1 NDTACLRWTMPELP
15 WIFTRLN
22 ARSLVDIFA
31 VALIIFW
38 LLWFAQRTRAAQ
50 LIRGLIILIVGILLA
65 ANIFDLTAL
74 NWLFSRAWP
83 VLIVA
88 IPIIFQPEI
97 RRALE
102 QLGHTSLWIRQPFA
116 THADADVE
124 RTIDE
129 ISRAAAHLSRIGYG
143 ALLVIERETGL
154 QDYADRGVQL
164 DAIVSRQLLINIFF
178 PNSPLHDGAV
188 IVRGNRLLAANC
200 ILPLS
205 DREVPGGKIG
215 TRHQAA
221 IGMTEE
227 SDAIAIVVSEETNRI
242 SVAHSGRL
250 TENLDSER
258 LRRALR
264 SLLRVDQSSRG
275 GDGGNGHRPF
285 WLLRGASPETRTARA
300 QVGDGGATPM
310 RPAASTSTPS
320 EKSTPHD

>member
-1 NDTACLRWTMPELP
+1 MPELP
-15 WIFTRLN
+15 WIFTRLTI
-22 ARSLVDIFA
+22 RSLVDILA
-31 VALIIFW
+31 VSLIFFW

-50 LIRGLIILIVGILLA
+50 LIRGLVILIVGILA
-65 ANIFDLTAL
+65 ASNIFDLTAL
-74 NWLFSRAWP
+74 NWLFSQAWP

-102 QLGHTSLWIRQPFA
+102 QLGHTGAWLRPPFT
-116 THADADVE
+116 THAESDVE

-164 DAIVSRQLLINIFF
+164 DAVVSRQLLINIFF

-188 IVRGNRLLAANC
+188 IVRDNRIIAANC

-221 IGMTEE
+221 IGITEE
-227 SDAIAIVVSEETNRI
+227 SDAIAVVVSEETNRI

-258 LRRALR
+258 MRRALR
-264 SLLRVDQSSRG
+264 SLLKVDRDAGRPRSS
-275 GDGGNGHRPF
+275 DGVSGSGPLRM
-285 WLLRGASPETRTARA
+285 LQRGAAGSATTGRSPTRDA
-300 QVGDGGATPM
+300 
-310 RPAASTSTPS
+310 AASTTSTAVGTVPS
-320 EKSTPHD
+320 EKSASHD

>member
-1 NDTACLRWTMPELP
+1 MPELP
-15 WIFTRLN
+15 WIFTRIT

-65 ANIFDLTAL
+65 SNIFDLTAL
-74 NWLFSRAWP
+74 NWLFSSAWP
-83 VLIVA
+83 AMIVA
-88 IPIIFQPEI
+88 IPVIFQPEI

-102 QLGHTSLWIRQPFA
+102 QLGHTGSWIPRPFSQQV
-116 THADADVE
+116 DADVD

-188 IVRGNRLLAANC
+188 IVRGNRILAANT

-221 IGMTEE
+221 IGITEE
-227 SDAIAIVVSEETNRI
+227 SDAIAVVVSEETNRI

-264 SLLRVDQSSRG
+264 SLLKVSDRDSTGRSQG
-275 GDGGNGHRPF
+275 GDAGDSKRPF
-285 WLLRGASPETRTARA
+285 WMLRGGSN
-300 QVGDGGATPM
+300 GANGRVKKGTTGPSSM
-310 RPAASTSTPS
+310 KPAASSIPS

>member
-1 NDTACLRWTMPELP
+1 MPELP
-15 WIFTRLN
+15 WIFTRIT
-22 ARSLVDIFA
+22 ARSLVDMFA

-50 LIRGLIILIVGILLA
+50 LIRGLIILIVGVLLA
-65 ANIFDLTAL
+65 SNIFDLTAL

-83 VLIVA
+83 AMIVA
-88 IPIIFQPEI
+88 IPIIFQPEL

-102 QLGHTSLWIRQPFA
+102 QLGHTGSWIPKPFGQQV
-116 THADADVE
+116 DADVD

-188 IVRGNRLLAANC
+188 ILRGNRLLAANC

-205 DREVPGGKIG
+205 DREIPGGKIG

-221 IGMTEE
+221 IGITEE
-227 SDAIAIVVSEETNRI
+227 SDAIAVVVSEETNRI

-264 SLLRVDQSSRG
+264 SLLKVTDREGGSPGRGAG
-275 GDGGNGHRPF
+275 GDDGNRPF
-285 WLLRGASPETRTARA
+285 WMLRGSSSTNPNGRTKSS
-300 QVGDGGATPM
+300 DGGPTPM
-310 RPAASTSTPS
+310 KPAASSMPA

>member
-1 NDTACLRWTMPELP
+1 MPELP
-15 WIFTRLN
+15 WIFTRLT

-31 VALIIFW
+31 VALIIYW

-50 LIRGLIILIVGILLA
+50 LIRGLIILIVGVLLA
-65 ANIFDLTAL
+65 ANIFNLTAL

-116 THADADVE
+116 THAETDTE

-164 DAIVSRQLLINIFF
+164 DAIISRQLLINIFF

-205 DREVPGGKIG
+205 DREIPGGKIG

-221 IGMTEE
+221 IGITEE
-227 SDAIAIVVSEETNRI
+227 SDAIAVVVSEETNRI

-264 SLLRVDQSSRG
+264 SLLKVDRDASGQRRG
-275 GDGGNGHRPF
+275 ADVEGNGGRPF
-285 WLLRGASPETRTARA
+285 WQLRGASTPTTTRSRRA
-300 QVGDGGATPM
+300 GDGGPSAM
-310 RPAASTSTPS
+310 RPATSSTASRD
-320 EKSTPHD
+320 KSLPRD

>member
-1 NDTACLRWTMPELP
+1 MPELP
-15 WIFTRLN
+15 WIFTRITV
-22 ARSLVDIFA
+22 RSLVDIFA

-50 LIRGLIILIVGILLA
+50 LIRGLIILIVGVLLA
-65 ANIFDLTAL
+65 SNIFDLTAL

-83 VLIVA
+83 AMIVA
-88 IPIIFQPEI
+88 IPVIFQPEL

-102 QLGHTSLWIRQPFA
+102 QLGHTGSWIPKPFSQQVD
-116 THADADVE
+116 TDVD

-164 DAIVSRQLLINIFF
+164 DAVVSRQILINIFF

-188 IVRGNRLLAANC
+188 ILRGNRLLAANC

-205 DREVPGGKIG
+205 DREIPGGKIG

-221 IGMTEE
+221 IGITEE
-227 SDAIAIVVSEETNRI
+227 SDAIAVVVSEETNRI

-264 SLLRVDQSSRG
+264 SLLKVTEREG
-275 GDGGNGHRPF
+275 GDRGQGDSSSDGNRPF
-285 WLLRGASPETRTARA
+285 WMLRGGSSSSNGRTKHSDI
-300 QVGDGGATPM
+300 GPSSIK
-310 RPAASTSTPS
+310 PAASSMPT
-320 EKSTPHD
+320 EESTPHD

>member
-1 NDTACLRWTMPELP
+1 MPELP
-15 WIFTRLN
+15 WIFTRIS
-22 ARSLVDIFA
+22 ARALVDIFA
-31 VALIIFW
+31 VALIIYW

-50 LIRGLIILIVGILLA
+50 LIRGLIILIVGVLLA
-65 ANIFDLTAL
+65 SNIFDLTAL

-83 VLIVA
+83 AMIVA
-88 IPIIFQPEI
+88 IPIIFQPEL

-102 QLGHTSLWIRQPFA
+102 QLGHTGSWIPKPFGQ
-116 THADADVE
+116 TVDADID

-129 ISRAAAHLSRIGYG
+129 ISRATAHLSRIGYG

-154 QDYADRGVQL
+154 QDYADRGVSL
-164 DAIVSRQLLINIFF
+164 DAVVSRQLLINIFF

-205 DREVPGGKIG
+205 DREIPGGKIG

-221 IGMTEE
+221 IGITEE
-227 SDAIAIVVSEETNRI
+227 SDAIAVVVSEETNRI

-264 SLLRVDQSSRG
+264 SLLKVTERDSGNSGGSGGSGDDSS
-275 GDGGNGHRPF
+275 RPF
-285 WLLRGASPETRTARA
+285 WMLRGLGSSATGRTRRSDS
-300 QVGDGGATPM
+300 GPTPM
-310 RPAASTSTPS
+310 KPAASSMPS

>member
-1 NDTACLRWTMPELP
+1 M
-15 WIFTRLN
+15 
-22 ARSLVDIFA
+22 
-31 VALIIFW
+31 
-38 LLWFAQRTRAAQ
+38 
-50 LIRGLIILIVGILLA
+50 
-65 ANIFDLTAL
+65 
-74 NWLFSRAWP
+74 
-83 VLIVA
+83 IVA
-88 IPIIFQPEI
+88 IPVIFQPEI

-102 QLGHTSLWIRQPFA
+102 QLGHTGSWIPRPFSQQV
-116 THADADVE
+116 DADVD

-129 ISRAAAHLSRIGYG
+129 ISRAAAQLSRIGHG

-164 DAIVSRQLLINIFF
+164 DAVVSRQLLINIFV

-188 IVRGNRLLAANC
+188 IVRGNRILAANT

-221 IGMTEE
+221 IGITEE
-227 SDAIAIVVSEETNRI
+227 SDAIAVVVSEETNRI

-264 SLLRVDQSSRG
+264 SLLKVTDRESGGRSQGG
-275 GDGGNGHRPF
+275 GDGEGNRPF
-285 WLLRGASPETRTARA
+285 WMLRGGAAGSNGRIKKGT
-300 QVGDGGATPM
+300 GGQTPM
-310 RPAASTSTPS
+310 KPAASSMPS

>member
-1 NDTACLRWTMPELP
+1 MPELP
-15 WIFTRLN
+15 WIFTRIT
-22 ARSLVDIFA
+22 ARALVDISA
-31 VALIIFW
+31 VALIIYW

-50 LIRGLIILIVGILLA
+50 LIRGLIILIVGVLLA
-65 ANIFDLTAL
+65 SNIFDLTAL

-83 VLIVA
+83 AMIVA
-88 IPIIFQPEI
+88 IPIIFQPEL

-102 QLGHTSLWIRQPFA
+102 QLGHTGSWIPKPFGQ
-116 THADADVE
+116 TVDADID

-154 QDYADRGVQL
+154 QDYADRGVTL
-164 DAIVSRQLLINIFF
+164 DAVVSRQLLINIFF

-205 DREVPGGKIG
+205 DREIPGGKIG

-221 IGMTEE
+221 IGITEE
-227 SDAIAIVVSEETNRI
+227 SDAIAVVVSEETNRI

-264 SLLRVDQSSRG
+264 SLLKVTERESGTSG
-275 GDGGNGHRPF
+275 GGSGENGSRPF
-285 WLLRGASPETRTARA
+285 WMLRGLGGNSNGRA
-300 QVGDGGATPM
+300 KRGDRGPTPM
-310 RPAASTSTPS
+310 KPAASSMPS

>member
-1 NDTACLRWTMPELP
+1 MPELP
-15 WIFTRLN
+15 WIFTRIS

-65 ANIFDLTAL
+65 SNIFDLTAL

-83 VLIVA
+83 AMIVA
-88 IPIIFQPEI
+88 IPIIFQPEL

-102 QLGHTSLWIRQPFA
+102 QLGHTGAWIPKPFGQPVD
-116 THADADVE
+116 TDVD

-129 ISRAAAHLSRIGYG
+129 ISRATAHLSRIGYG
-143 ALLVIERETGL
+143 ALLVIERDTGL

-164 DAIVSRQLLINIFF
+164 DAVVSRQLLINIFF

-188 IVRGNRLLAANC
+188 IVRGNRVLAASC

-221 IGMTEE
+221 IGITEE

-264 SLLRVDQSSRG
+264 SLLKVTDRDSGGPGSSSG
-275 GDGGNGHRPF
+275 GGNGNRPF
-285 WLLRGASPETRTARA
+285 WMLRGSVSTSKSDRSKSNDTSSP
-300 QVGDGGATPM
+300 PM
-310 RPAASTSTPS
+310 KPAASSMPS
-320 EKSTPHD
+320 EKSMPHD

>member
-1 NDTACLRWTMPELP
+1 MPELP
-15 WIFTRLN
+15 WIFTRIT

-50 LIRGLIILIVGILLA
+50 LIRGLIILIVGVLLA
-65 ANIFDLTAL
+65 SNIFDLTAL

-83 VLIVA
+83 AMIVA
-88 IPIIFQPEI
+88 IPIIFQPEL

-102 QLGHTSLWIRQPFA
+102 QLGHTGAWIPKPFGQQVD
-116 THADADVE
+116 TDID

-188 IVRGNRLLAANC
+188 ILRGNRLLAANC

-205 DREVPGGKIG
+205 DREIPGGKIG

-221 IGMTEE
+221 IGITEE
-227 SDAIAIVVSEETNRI
+227 SDAIAVVVSEETNRI

-264 SLLRVDQSSRG
+264 SLLKVTDPDSAGTGRGSG
-275 GDGGNGHRPF
+275 GDGNRPF
-285 WLLRGASPETRTARA
+285 WMLRGSGSTSANGRA
-300 QVGDGGATPM
+300 KSSDGGPAPM
-310 RPAASTSTPS
+310 KPAASSIPS

>member
-1 NDTACLRWTMPELP
+1 MPELP
-15 WIFTRLN
+15 WIFTRLTP
-22 ARSLVDIFA
+22 RSLVDIFA

-65 ANIFDLTAL
+65 SNIFDLTAL

-83 VLIVA
+83 AMIVA
-88 IPIIFQPEI
+88 IPVIFQPEL

-102 QLGHTSLWIRQPFA
+102 QLGHTGSWIPRPFSQQV
-116 THADADVE
+116 DADID

-164 DAIVSRQLLINIFF
+164 DAVASRQLLINIFF

-205 DREVPGGKIG
+205 DREIPGGKIG

-221 IGMTEE
+221 IGITEE
-227 SDAIAIVVSEETNRI
+227 SDAIAVVVSEETNRI

-264 SLLRVDQSSRG
+264 SLLKVNDREGGAQGRG
-275 GDGGNGHRPF
+275 SGSGDGNRPF
-285 WLLRGASPETRTARA
+285 WMLRGSTSNANGRTKS
-300 QVGDGGATPM
+300 GDGSPSPM
-310 RPAASTSTPS
+310 KPAATSSLPA